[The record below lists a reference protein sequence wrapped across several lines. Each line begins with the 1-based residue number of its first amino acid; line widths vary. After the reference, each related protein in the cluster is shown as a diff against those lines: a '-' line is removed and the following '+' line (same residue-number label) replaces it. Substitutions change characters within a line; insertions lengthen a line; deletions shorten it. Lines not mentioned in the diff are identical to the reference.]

1 MSRSA
6 SRRTAWAIVLG
17 ALAAGCGYSS
27 GSGLAER
34 GVRTVFLRAVAN
46 DTFRQRLESELSA
59 AVSRELAVSSDLLP
73 SASATADAVL
83 ELRIA
88 SERER
93 TLVTGDRTAPVREGA
108 QEASVRVVLTESRTG
123 RVLVDRV
130 IVDRA
135 EFRDPIGEDLTSARK
150 EMVEDLARK
159 IVLALETGF

>member
-1 MSRSA
+1 VSA
-6 SRRTAWAIVLG
+6 RRAWAALG
-17 ALAAGCGYSS
+17 ALLLAACGYTA
-27 GSGLAER
+27 GSGLQER
-34 GVRTVFLRAVAN
+34 GVRTVHLRAVAN

-73 SASATADAVL
+73 ASAATADAVL
-83 ELRIA
+83 ELRITT
-88 SERER
+88 ERER

-108 QEASVRVVLTESRTG
+108 QEASVRMVLTESRSG

-130 IVDRA
+130 VVDRA

>member
-1 MSRSA
+1 M
-6 SRRTAWAIVLG
+6 L
-17 ALAAGCGYSS
+17 LAAAGFSACGYTA
-27 GSGLAER
+27 GSGLAEQ

-46 DTFRQRLESELSA
+46 DTFRQRLEGELSA

-73 SASATADAVL
+73 ASAATADAVL
-83 ELRIA
+83 EVRIET
-88 SERER
+88 ERER

-108 QEASVRVVLTESRTG
+108 QMATVRVVLTDSRTG

-130 IVDRA
+130 VADQA
-135 EFRDPIGEDLTSARK
+135 EFRDPIGENLTTARQ